1 MAEIVGEASR
11 VHRAA
16 RGGRKSVIL
25 RILHAVFAGSGN
37 RRTLLPWQ
45 RNVAASLA
53 VAIAVYHLAMILG
66 GYWGLDPTAFLWSHV
81 GSFLVLVF
89 LYFGAGRRNS
99 ARLDG
104 EGWFLIGLSAALL
117 IYLFHHQERILHRA
131 QLGLD
136 PSGLDIVAGGIL
148 FLLVCE
154 ATRRVAGMP
163 LVWVTGAFIAY
174 NVLGPIFPGLWR
186 HEGVTLPRLISG
198 LSMGVLGEGLWAL
211 PTELSSTVIITLVL
225 FGGIISAL
233 GAGEMFLD
241 LANALLGNQRGGPAK
256 VAVVASAAF
265 GTVSGGAPSNV
276 AVTGTVT
283 IPAMK
288 RAGYPPHYAG
298 AVEAVASTGGAI
310 TPPVMGA
317 TIFIMAELVGIPY
330 SKLLLP
336 AAIPALLY
344 YWAFFLQVDLESAKM
359 GIHGLPRE
367 SLPKPGK
374 VLLRQ
379 GEFIL
384 PVLVLVYF
392 ILMGLTVYM
401 AAIYA
406 TAASLLVGLLRGGS
420 VPGYLRKLWKGTVD
434 AMATMLV
441 VVFPIALAGVI
452 LTSIGSSGFGSKFAH
467 LISLATGQ
475 SLFLALVLG
484 ALMSLL
490 LGMLTSITVSYILV
504 VFLVIPV
511 AVQIGV
517 LPMVAHFFSLYF
529 ASMGYITPPVA
540 IACFVAAAI
549 SGAEGMRIGL
559 TAMRLAIAAFI
570 LPFTFVYHQ
579 GLLLIGS
586 AGEIL
591 WALMTTGAGFTVL
604 AVALAGW
611 LSGPLGFFQR
621 LLLAASAIALFWPS
635 VQINILGAATG
646 GTTAAILGRWWRWR
660 AESLLRPGRQD
671 VSGGSR

>member
-1 MAEIVGEASR
+1 MGQVTGLL
-11 VHRAA
+11 RA
-16 RGGRKSVIL
+16 I
-25 RILHAVFAGSGN
+25 FAGSG
-37 RRTLLPWQ
+37 RRRVLASWQ
-45 RNVAASLA
+45 RQLAACWA
-53 VAIAVYHLAMILG
+53 VAITIYHVAMILQ
-66 GYWGLDPTAFLWSHV
+66 GYWGLDPTAFLWSHL

-89 LYFGAGRRNS
+89 LHYGAG
-99 ARLDG
+99 LDKSG
-104 EGWFLIGLSAALL
+104 RMNAEGWSMIGLSGAVMTYMFYHQGRLL
-117 IYLFHHQERILHRA
+117 NRA

-136 PSGLDIVAGGIL
+136 PTGLDLIVGVVL
-148 FLLVCE
+148 FLLTCE
-154 ATRRVAGMP
+154 ATRRVVGMP
-163 LVWVTGAFIAY
+163 LVWVTGSFIAY
-174 NVLGPIFPGLWR
+174 NVFGPVFPGLWR
-186 HEGVTLPRLISG
+186 HEGITMSRLVSS

-225 FGGIISAL
+225 FGGIISGL
-233 GAGEMFLD
+233 GAGKLFLD
-241 LANALLGNQRGGPAK
+241 LANALLGKRRGGPAK
-256 VAVVASAAF
+256 VAVFASAAF
-265 GTVSGGAPSNV
+265 GTISGGAPSNV
-276 AVTGTVT
+276 AVTGTMT

-288 RAGYPPHYAG
+288 QAGFPPHYAG

-344 YWAFFLQVDLESAKM
+344 YWAFFLQVDLESAKR
-359 GIHGLPRE
+359 GILGLPQE
-367 SLPKPGK
+367 SLPKPWK
-374 VLLRQ
+374 VFLER

-392 ILMGLTVYM
+392 ILWGLTVYM

-406 TAASLLVGLLRGGS
+406 TAATMLVGLARPGGRAA
-420 VPGYLRKLWKGTVD
+420 YLRKLWSGTVE
-434 AMATMLV
+434 AMQTMLM

-540 IACFVAAAI
+540 IACFVASAI
-549 SGAEGMRIGL
+549 SGANGMRIGL
-559 TAMRLAIAAFI
+559 TSMRLAIAAFI
-570 LPFTFVYHQ
+570 LPFVFVYHP
-579 GLLLIGS
+579 GLLLIGTP
-586 AGEIL
+586 GEIFWSIL
-591 WALMTTGAGFTVL
+591 TVTAGFSVLPVALTGWLKSRLGLWPRLVL
-604 AVALAGW
+604 A
-611 LSGPLGFFQR
+611 
-621 LLLAASAIALFWPS
+621 AASLALFWPS
-635 VQINILGAATG
+635 MLINVLGAVVG
-646 GTTAAILGRWWRWR
+646 AAVLAVLWGWWPRR
-660 AESLLRPGRQD
+660 
-671 VSGGSR
+671 